1 MTYGIVIVFLNN
13 ENDLK
18 TNSILELF
26 RIHNEVKFCLIN
38 NGSDD
43 ETLKMLN
50 ALMTENP
57 DRIRVLDIKK
67 AKNFKAAVKAGIR
80 CLECEYDLSK
90 VGYIDYKDVSDVN
103 LFIQRLR
110 SDIIWETQ
118 FKQAVSKEI
127 EKYNLGR
134 ELFRNAC
141 SLRSIL
147 Y

>member
-1 MTYGIVIVFLNN
+1 MYGIVIVFLNN
-13 ENDLK
+13 EIDLEA
-18 TNSILELF
+18 NSILELF
-26 RIHNEVKFCLIN
+26 RIHNDVKFCLIN

-43 ETLKMLN
+43 QTLKMLN
-50 ALMTENP
+50 ALMTEYP

-67 AKNFKAAVKAGIR
+67 SKNFKAAVKAGIR
-80 CLECEYDLSK
+80 CLECEYDLGK
-90 VGYIDYKDVSDVN
+90 VGYIDYEDVSDIN

-141 SLRSIL
+141 SLRTIL